1 MPEFSWGEY
10 FFYADFHQNDIG
22 TDLTDFFPWNDIFL
36 IRSQKSAEAKRSWH
50 HDGTDAAGF
59 WIQNQVTDSSQP
71 FAVAAVYDI
80 FFF

>member
-10 FFYADFHQNDIG
+10 FFYADFG

-36 IRSQKSAEAKRSWH
+36 IWSQKSAEAKRSWH
-50 HDGTDAAGF
+50 HDGTDAAVF

-71 FAVAAVYDI
+71 FAVAAGYDI